1 MCVYKQ
7 MSKFFDEKLAKYQC
21 DFRKEHG
28 AQHCLI
34 AFLKKWRIS
43 VDQGLEFG
51 ALLVDLLQ
59 GF

>member
-1 MCVYKQ
+1 